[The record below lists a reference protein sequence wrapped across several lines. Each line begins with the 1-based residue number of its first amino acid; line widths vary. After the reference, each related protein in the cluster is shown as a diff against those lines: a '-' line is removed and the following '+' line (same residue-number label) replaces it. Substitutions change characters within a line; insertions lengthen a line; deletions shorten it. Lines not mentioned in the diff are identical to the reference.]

1 MPAKNVKLFSCLDEF
16 AVAKKHMGGFSDHT
30 SVSSPPFS
38 TGKSEVFELMFLDNL
53 DSRKRKHQKV
63 N

>member
-1 MPAKNVKLFSCLDEF
+1 VEVTGVSVLPKNVKPFSCLDEF

-38 TGKSEVFELMFLDNL
+38 TGKPEV
-53 DSRKRKHQKV
+53 DS
-63 N
+63 